1 MCSMPV
7 FSNERDNSGLVM
19 VKTLEVAEIRK
30 KQKLVLEAYLSVVVQ
45 ISSFQT
51 EWLEQLHI
59 GSVVLCSIVQHRF

>member
-19 VKTLEVAEIRK
+19 VKTLELAP
-30 KQKLVLEAYLSVVVQ
+30 KLVLEAYLSVVVQ